1 MIENRTNW
9 IEIFVKKIE
18 NEDMGEFPETIL
30 KKFFDDKILDE
41 KKRKIFDDQIFSFSF
56 VFDETLF
63 LKDQDEKVENI
74 KIFIGFS
81 EKEINLNKNDT
92 IKFLFI
98 ISFPSNQKTRY
109 LELLGYLKRLL
120 SSKNFKQKIFGAKD
134 EFEIKEIF
142 EKELNDLET

>member
-1 MIENRTNW
+1 MENRTNW
-9 IEIFVKKIE
+9 IEIVVNKIKS
-18 NEDMGEFPETIL
+18 EDILEFPKTLL

-41 KKRKIFDDQIFSFSF
+41 KEKKIFDDQIFSFPF

-63 LKDQDEKVENI
+63 LKDQDEKIENI

-81 EKEINLNKNDT
+81 EKGINLNENDNV
-92 IKFLFI
+92 KFLFI
-98 ISFPSNQKTRY
+98 ISFPSNLKARY

-134 EFEIKEIF
+134 EIEIKEIF

>member
-1 MIENRTNW
+1 MMENRTNW
-9 IEIFVKKIE
+9 IEIVVNKIKS
-18 NEDMGEFPETIL
+18 EDILEFPKTLL

-41 KKRKIFDDQIFSFSF
+41 KEKKIFDDQIFSFPF

-63 LKDQDEKVENI
+63 LKDQDEKIENI
-74 KIFIGFS
+74 KIIIGFS
-81 EKEINLNKNDT
+81 EKGINLNENDNV
-92 IKFLFI
+92 KFLFI
-98 ISFPSNQKTRY
+98 ISFPSNLKARY

-134 EFEIKEIF
+134 EIEIKEIF